1 MRRLITAVP
10 APVLLAAA
18 VVAVLVAGL
27 LASALIAP
35 ASAGQPLTL
44 YVDGRIGSDD
54 FDGRAPERALA
65 TLDAA
70 IEQARPGADILIT
83 GYDTRL
89 PYRGTGTD
97 CVTLVGTPE
106 QPVTI
111 RRNVY
116 TNTLYPAMI
125 SVDRQVDE
133 KWVRERRA
141 GEQITWST
149 PWPGE
154 IVLSGDPDLG
164 FVKIGQLALHGYIA
178 EPPLQVG
185 DAAWWADGRVYVRTT
200 DVNPNGYATVVK
212 DGDGLCI
219 SGQSKHVRIKDLS
232 VRGAVHAIRV
242 EDGARDIEISHL
254 VRYNVLD
261 PDLIAPSADQ
271 RRGKGTAA
279 TESTQ

>member
-1 MRRLITAVP
+1 MGAR
-10 APVLLAAA
+10 
-18 VVAVLVAGL
+18 VVDGL
-27 LASALIAP
+27 LRALVIPP

-54 FDGRAPERALA
+54 ADGRTPERALA

-70 IEQARPGADILIT
+70 FERARPGAEILIT

-89 PYRGTGTD
+89 PYRGTGTR
-97 CVTLVGTPE
+97 CVTLVGTPD
-106 QPVTI
+106 QPITI

-116 TNTLYPAMI
+116 TNTLYPAVI
-125 SVDRQVDE
+125 TVDKLVEGKWRREGTAGGQV
-133 KWVRERRA
+133 
-141 GEQITWST
+141 IWST

-154 IVLSGDPDLG
+154 IVLTDDPDLG

-178 EPPLQVG
+178 EPPLEVG

-200 DVNPNGYATVVK
+200 DVNPNRYPTIVK
-212 DGDGLCI
+212 DGDGLCL
-219 SGQSKHVRIKDLS
+219 SAKSRHVRIKDLS

-242 EDGARDIEISHL
+242 EDGAEDIRVSHL

-261 PDLIAPSADQ
+261 PDVRPDVDEDEHATPEPS
-271 RRGKGTAA
+271 GKPAR
-279 TESTQ
+279 